1 MILIYH
7 NPRWSKSRESVKILN
22 QSKKQYE
29 IVDYINNGISD
40 NEISIILE
48 SLSMDII
55 DIIRVN
61 DKKFKDLNLS
71 TKDMENEKILME
83 KIIENPIILQR
94 PIILKNG
101 KGVIGR
107 PPEKIFDLIGWS
119 EN

>member
-1 MILIYH
+1 
-7 NPRWSKSRESVKILN
+7 VKILN

-107 PPEKIFDLIGWS
+107 PPEKIFDLIG
-119 EN
+119 

>member
-1 MILIYH
+1 M
-7 NPRWSKSRESVKILN
+7 
-22 QSKKQYE
+22 
-29 IVDYINNGISD
+29 DYINNGISD

-107 PPEKIFDLIGWS
+107 PPEKIFDLIG
-119 EN
+119 

>member
-1 MILIYH
+1 M
-7 NPRWSKSRESVKILN
+7 KILN

-107 PPEKIFDLIGWS
+107 PPEKIFDLIG
-119 EN
+119 